1 MIKNIAFD
9 LLKFFIEFI
18 KLFPVMYIIMD
29 FELQN
34 KKKILL
40 YSLGAIFLCIIASLS
55 GISGIMPITA
65 YICFIYTI
73 LILKGKRK
81 TIYGLAIHI
90 GISITDMLVSSVYLM
105 FDENNSFENIISDKT
120 ASIIGNSVSILVIGI
135 IIAVFLIFKKH
146 KNSNYRINIFYL
158 FLIIAG
164 EVSIG
169 GFITAFQFVKGY
181 SKMFAVMLCI
191 GGIVFLILSVVMM
204 INYISKNHYKEIAD
218 INERLLKN
226 KENYYTMLL
235 QKDRDTIK
243 FRHDISKHL
252 NCMYILFDKGKYDEL
267 RKYFYK
273 IGAELNE
280 LRPKIQTGN
289 DLVSAILNDITDKY
303 SSVKYE
309 IEGKLSNEISVCNMD
324 LCTIFYN
331 LFENA
336 FAAADK
342 SDKKS
347 QS

>member
-204 INYISKNHYKEIAD
+204 INYISKKI
-218 INERLLKN
+218 L
-226 KENYYTMLL
+226 
-235 QKDRDTIK
+235 
-243 FRHDISKHL
+243 
-252 NCMYILFDKGKYDEL
+252 ILFSFNFSIRINQDL
-267 RKYFYK
+267 
-273 IGAELNE
+273 LNT
-280 LRPKIQTGN
+280 II
-289 DLVSAILNDITDKY
+289 IL
-303 SSVKYE
+303 
-309 IEGKLSNEISVCNMD
+309 
-324 LCTIFYN
+324 
-331 LFENA
+331 
-336 FAAADK
+336 
-342 SDKKS
+342 
-347 QS
+347 